1 MRIVQVGSFAA
12 ALAMASF
19 PAVAQQ
25 YYRDYQQPQWSHAD
39 EHRAHEAAHEAE
51 HQAEN
56 ARRDEA
62 AGDYHGA
69 AHARQGHTRRT
80 TRRFAMAPMN
90 RDSSRADMGTGTIP
104 MATMGMGTTSR
115 RASCPGNAS
124 TSAIFEVVPVGW
136 TVWRPS

>member
-1 MRIVQVGSFAA
+1 MRIIQFGSFAA

-25 YYRDYQQPQWSHAD
+25 SYQFYQPQWSHAD

-51 HQAEN
+51 HQAEH

-69 AHARQGHTRRT
+69 VHARQRAHSAYDEAVRHGAYEQGFFPRDYGYEHSADGDHGHGH
-80 TRRFAMAPMN
+80 
-90 RDSSRADMGTGTIP
+90 D
-104 MATMGMGTTSR
+104 
-115 RASCPGNAS
+115 
-124 TSAIFEVVPVGW
+124 E
-136 TVWRPS
+136 